1 MKLILIKDSFLKVI
15 MVKKILVLLVAVW
28 AMGFASYSQNWT
40 LQKCVEVARQN
51 SLALKQNQ
59 ILIERN
65 RIALIQSQ
73 QNLYPNLSSNLNYRI
88 NFGRT
93 IDPTTND
100 FENQSISQ
108 NSLGLSTGMILY
120 NGGALKN
127 SISQSKVNV
136 ETAQLDAEQF
146 SNDLAL
152 TVVQFYIAILF
163 AEERLDNARIQ
174 LQTTTEQLNQVD
186 RLITAGARPEGDR
199 LEILAQQARDEQ
211 AIITNQNT
219 VNANKLG
226 LKQLLRL
233 PTEEAFEIQRPAPD
247 AIQPSFIEENLNAIY
262 NYALDHRA
270 DMKSGDLKIKS
281 SEMGVKIQKANYV
294 PTVTLGG
301 SLSSLYSSLGRR
313 ITGTQ
318 TVKSPVTVEFNGQ
331 QTTLG
336 IFNESPVFGK
346 NPYFKQLDQNLG
358 YGIGAGVSIPIYN
371 NYRARGLV
379 RNAELTVE
387 ASKISFEQ
395 SKQTL
400 RNNIQTALNDYEAA
414 KRTYEASRRTAA
426 ASQLAYNNMKAKYD
440 LGSANTF
447 ELVST
452 KNRWDIAKV
461 EEILGRYEL
470 IFRSKVIDYYLG
482 RPVNLN

>member
-1 MKLILIKDSFLKVI
+1 ML
-15 MVKKILVLLVAVW
+15 KKILILLVGVLAI
-28 AMGFASYSQNWT
+28 GFTAYSQKWT
-40 LQKCVEVARQN
+40 LLKCVEVARQN
-51 SLALKQNQ
+51 SLALKQSQ
-59 ILIERN
+59 LSIERN
-65 RIALIQSQ
+65 RVALIQSKH
-73 QNLYPNLSSNLNYRI
+73 NLYPNLNSNVNYRI

-100 FENQSISQ
+100 FETQSINQ
-108 NSLGLSTGMILY
+108 NSLGFSTGMLLY

-127 SISQSKVNV
+127 SIDQSKVNV

-163 AEERLDNARIQ
+163 AEERLENARIQ

-186 RLITAGARPEGDR
+186 RLIAAGARPEGER

-226 LKQLLRL
+226 LKQLLRV
-233 PTEEAFEIQRPAPD
+233 PTEESFEIDRPAPD
-247 AIQPSFIEENLNAIY
+247 AIQPSTVEENINAIY

-270 DMKSGDLKIKS
+270 DMKSGDLKIRS
-281 SEMGVKIQKANYV
+281 SELGVKIQKANYL
-294 PTVTLGG
+294 PTVSLGG
-301 SLSSLYSSLGRR
+301 SLNSLYSSLGRR
-313 ITGTQ
+313 ITGTR
-318 TVKSPVTVEFNGQ
+318 TIKNPVTVEFMGQ

-336 IFNESPVFGK
+336 LFSESPTFGK

-379 RNAELTVE
+379 RNAELSVE
-387 ASKISFEQ
+387 ANKLSYEQ

-400 RNNIQTALNDYEAA
+400 KNNIQTALNDYESS

-426 ASQLAYNNMKAKYD
+426 ASQLAYTNMKTKYD

-447 ELVST
+447 ELVSS

-470 IFRSKVIDYYLG
+470 IFRSKVLDYYLG
-482 RPVNLN
+482 RPVTLN